1 MRKPSGNQRAGM
13 LYTIPSSSDPAS
25 PEYLRLFAGLDRTA
39 GLLDSRYRVP
49 FTQLRFGWDAI
60 VGLLPVVGD
69 LATTAASLHLVHRA
83 RTLGADGRLASRMI
97 LNVLIDALL
106 GFVPIIGTVF
116 DVFFRANERNLKLLI
131 DHIERHRRP

>member
-1 MRKPSGNQRAGM
+1 M
-13 LYTIPSSSDPAS
+13 LYTIPSPRDPES
-25 PEYLRLFAGLDRTA
+25 PEYLRRFTDLDRTA

-49 FTQLRFGWDAI
+49 FTDVRFGWDAI

-69 LATTAASLHLVHRA
+69 LATAAASLHLVHRA
-83 RTLGADGRLASRMI
+83 RTLGADDRLASRM
-97 LNVLIDALL
+97 LCNVLIDALL
-106 GFVPIIGTVF
+106 GFIPIVGTVF

>member
-13 LYTIPSSSDPAS
+13 LYTIPSARDPAS
-25 PEYLRLFAGLDRTA
+25 PEYLRRFRGLDHTA

-49 FTQLRFGWDAI
+49 FTRVRFGWDAI

-69 LATTAASLHLVHRA
+69 LATAAVSLHFVHRA
-83 RTLGADGRLASRMI
+83 RALGADGRLASRMI
-97 LNVLIDALL
+97 LNILIDALL
-106 GFVPIIGTVF
+106 GFIPIIGTVF

-131 DHIERHRRP
+131 EHIQRHRRP